1 MSKPLFKPPRHLV
14 QEWPEVF
21 EFLFMNT
28 MPVAYLD
35 FITLEF
41 SDGRIWE
48 IDIREQLKD
57 SDADN
62 VADKLLDT
70 FREFKDDVK
79 KIDFKLDIEKLKN
92 DIENQTK
99 NYL

>member
-21 EFLFMNT
+21 EDLYMNT